1 MCKAIL
7 SLSLICF
14 RTASCK
20 VGISKEMWIKNAESE
35 MGQRLVRPNT
45 MNESHVQ

>member
-20 VGISKEMWIKNAESE
+20 VGISKEMWIKNA
-35 MGQRLVRPNT
+35 VRDGT
-45 MNESHVQ
+45 EIG